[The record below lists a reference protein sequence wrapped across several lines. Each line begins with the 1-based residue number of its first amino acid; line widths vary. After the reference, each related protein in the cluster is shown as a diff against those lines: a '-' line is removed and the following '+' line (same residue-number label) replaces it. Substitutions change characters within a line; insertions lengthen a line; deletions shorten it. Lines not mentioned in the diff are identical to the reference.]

1 MNSRGWGDWPPIH
14 ANKTDMKPILPFAV
28 VRCYETSKTSIV
40 KDKLPKQDIVVHTVP
55 RPEGWEDFNKWI
67 HYLRSRRECS

>member
-1 MNSRGWGDWPPIH
+1 
-14 ANKTDMKPILPFAV
+14 MKPILPFAV
-28 VRCYETSKTSIV
+28 VRCYETPKESIV

-67 HYLRSRRECS
+67 HYLRSRKC